1 MQATH
6 CCPVLLSKFTYKHQ
20 TLVVTYTPN
29 LYVQKSLY
37 SDDIQYTIAP
47 TTVKRNCYSLPHHP
61 LVMYFNSCGNTPVIV
76 QMNTKGIKKLPFSNS
91 SKRYSGTDTCWEHI
105 TEMGLWFNFP
115 GEICSQFLLEHSAFP
130 SDWNKTPKYRP
141 LVDKILP
148 ASRSQN
154 QIRAPCACT
163 VCVTPWRALTPE
175 LCPAYLNVFPGPD
188 TAAHEALFLSW
199 SKSDRTGKNTVG
211 QQVLQDERWKSAI

>member
-1 MQATH
+1 MIVSCDGAVAAALTAAHGQPFRGAETWEALVTAETVQNTLVIHFMLNLRKQRKKKNVKTGMQATY

-29 LYVQKSLY
+29 LYAQKSLY

-47 TTVKRNCYSLPHHP
+47 TTVKRNCYSLPQHP

-115 GEICSQFLLEHSAFP
+115 GEICNEFLLEHSAFP

-148 ASRSQN
+148 ASESK
-154 QIRAPCACT
+154 
-163 VCVTPWRALTPE
+163 
-175 LCPAYLNVFPGPD
+175 PD
-188 TAAHEALFLSW
+188 
-199 SKSDRTGKNTVG
+199 
-211 QQVLQDERWKSAI
+211 